1 MDKIL
6 AKPADTK
13 QDLFSIAELAG
24 EFDISTRTIRFYE
37 SKGLITPDRVGTTR
51 VFRRRDRTRLL
62 LILRGKRLGFS
73 LKEISEYL
81 ELYDADN
88 TQATQTQH
96 LLNRVNTRLD
106 MLRAQKSD
114 LEVAIEELEAMQG
127 YAEEQLK
134 KQSA

>member
-6 AKPADTK
+6 AKPADKK
-13 QDLFSIAELAG
+13 QELFSIAELAD

-73 LKEISEYL
+73 LNEISDYL
-81 ELYDADN
+81 ELYDADQ

-96 LLNRVNTRLD
+96 LLERVNTRLT
-106 MLRAQKSD
+106 MLKAQKTD
-114 LEVAIEELEAMQG
+114 LEIAITELEQMQNYAM
-127 YAEEQLK
+127 AQLK
-134 KQSA
+134 KQA

>member
-6 AKPADTK
+6 AKPADKK
-13 QDLFSIAELAG
+13 QELFSIAELAD

-73 LKEISEYL
+73 LNEISDYL
-81 ELYDADN
+81 ELYDADQ

-96 LLNRVNTRLD
+96 LLERVNTRLT
-106 MLRAQKSD
+106 MLKAQKTD
-114 LEVAIEELEAMQG
+114 LEIAITELEEMQNYAM
-127 YAEEQLK
+127 AQLK
-134 KQSA
+134 KQA

>member
-6 AKPADTK
+6 AKPAEKK
-13 QDLFSIAELAG
+13 QELFSIAELAD

-73 LKEISEYL
+73 LNEISDYL
-81 ELYDADN
+81 ELYDADQ

-96 LLNRVNTRLD
+96 LLERVNTRLA
-106 MLRAQKSD
+106 MLRAQKTD
-114 LEVAIEELEAMQG
+114 LETAIAELEEMQSYAM
-127 YAEEQLK
+127 EQLK
-134 KQSA
+134 KQA

>member
-6 AKPADTK
+6 AKPAEKK
-13 QDLFSIAELAG
+13 QELFSIAELAD

-73 LKEISEYL
+73 LNEISDYL
-81 ELYDADN
+81 ELYDADQ

-96 LLNRVNTRLD
+96 LLERVNTRLA
-106 MLRAQKSD
+106 MLRAQKTD
-114 LEVAIEELEAMQG
+114 LETAIAELEEMQG
-127 YAEEQLK
+127 YAMEQLK
-134 KQSA
+134 KQP

>member
-6 AKPADTK
+6 AKPAEKK
-13 QDLFSIAELAG
+13 QELFSIAELAD

-73 LKEISEYL
+73 LNEISDYL
-81 ELYDADN
+81 ELYDADQ

-96 LLNRVNTRLD
+96 LLERVNTRLA
-106 MLRAQKSD
+106 MLRAQKTD
-114 LEVAIEELEAMQG
+114 LETAIAELEEMQG
-127 YAEEQLK
+127 YAMEQLK
-134 KQSA
+134 KQA